1 MNSQAEQF
9 LKDLRTLRKEWLES
23 TSKNNM
29 ELGALLGDFYP
40 NNAHFLYEL
49 LQNAEDAG
57 ATQVRFELRSDRLV
71 LQHNGRDFT
80 EKDVKGITGI
90 GKSTKKDD
98 HKAIGEFGVGFKAV
112 FSYTNSPEVHSGPYS
127 FKITDL
133 VCPVPVLPDRKLS
146 RGSTV
151 FVFPF
156 NNPDKPARTAFREI
170 REGLAA
176 FPDTVLLFLTN
187 VRKILWFVSPPED
200 QGPSE
205 SDGIVMQP
213 MTSGVDYLVR
223 IRRTKTGKDSSWL
236 RFQEP
241 CEIMPEKR
249 IALAFR
255 YEESAAGKSGEGKK
269 TGDPRVVQTEGM
281 LHVYFPAEKETTSL
295 KFHIHAPF
303 ATSVDRGSIK
313 HAHEGNIQL
322 RDQLVALLG
331 KALEE
336 LRRANLLNSAL
347 LEVLPNYRDRDN
359 LQPFFLPF
367 FEKTVLFFQE
377 RPLTPM
383 DGGGHAPARELVR
396 GSADI
401 RNTITRSDLSYLWH
415 EVFRGW
421 AFGVMINSRADQF
434 MSSLTMKTISPID
447 LLTALD
453 DASDDNARFIAWLS
467 DKPNIWFADLY
478 LLLAEIL
485 REIESDDS
493 KKFAL
498 EYLRVFPCE
507 DSEFRCISDTVFFS
521 LDDIIP
527 VVDGLHILNKEILIQ
542 SKNRGSRYDG
552 LPKRLEALGIK
563 PVSERHRLDAVN
575 MQYLRL
581 SQENARVS
589 STQRASHLKEL
600 QTFLEHY
607 KVTGERLL
615 TCFLDASGS
624 HFRSAEDLFID
635 IPISETNMGVFYS
648 ENCRV
653 WSGYFQN
660 AAPSEA
666 LLDYMKQTGVNYRL
680 KLRTVSAKDNI
691 DIGLQIEP
699 RRERDVCNRTDQD
712 WTWPREFDSFSYI
725 SCYVYL
731 PAEQRIPTDPH
742 KNWGSFFS
750 LPQARAFWNMMC
762 QLENTCEW
770 WSSQYQLN
778 HQCLLQGASRLLI
791 YLRSLDWIP
800 TKDGEYKTAANMT
813 RDLLPNGFM
822 VDEKDMAR
830 GGWLH
835 RIGFG
840 ESAIRQTEQNEELR
854 REEARKHQELDKFL
868 VHISGG
874 KINLTMIK
882 KLSDKGITSEEL
894 DEFVEQREQCKRG
907 SGHPSKPVAD
917 VGRRE
922 QKAGESHQN
931 NPKREYK
938 KVSRSVRT
946 STLSAEERDVY
957 LYSVNEIKGEKAPSC
972 QLCHKSLDNEGVSFP
987 MDGKGRSH
995 YFEAVGLF
1003 PLDLESHYVHALFC
1017 PLCAAKYKVLVKKKG
1032 SQIENI
1038 KKRFLELD
1046 SKSVPETEL
1055 TVPLD
1060 INGRE
1065 ESLWF
1070 SQAHWV
1076 DIQGS
1081 LKKEQGQQSGALG
1094 E

>member
-9 LKDLRTLRKEWLES
+9 LKDLRTLREEWLES

-29 ELGALLGDFYP
+29 ELATLLGDFYP

-57 ATQVRFELRSDRLV
+57 ATHAYFELFPDRLI
-71 LQHNGRDFT
+71 LKHNGRDFT
-80 EKDVKGITGI
+80 EKDVQGITGI

-133 VCPVPVLPDRKLS
+133 VCPVPVLPDGKLS

-176 FPDTVLLFLTN
+176 FPDTVLLFLNN
-187 VRKILWFVSPPED
+187 VRNILWFVSPPED

-241 CEIMPEKR
+241 CEIVPEKR

-269 TGDPRVVQTEGM
+269 PGDPRVEQTEGK
-281 LHVYFPAEKETTSL
+281 LHVYFPAEKETSSL
-295 KFHIHAPF
+295 RFHIHAPF
-303 ATSVDRGSIK
+303 ATSVDRASIK

-322 RDQLVALLG
+322 RNQLVALLG
-331 KALEE
+331 RALEE
-336 LRRANLLNSAL
+336 LRQANLLNSAL

-359 LQPFFLPF
+359 LQLFFLPF

-415 EVFRGW
+415 EMFKGW
-421 AFGVMINSRADQF
+421 ALGVMINSRADQF

-453 DASDDNARFIAWLS
+453 DASDDKARFIAWLS
-467 DKPNIWFADLY
+467 DKLNIWFADLY

-485 REIESDDS
+485 RDIESDDS

-498 EYLRVFPCE
+498 EYLPVFPCE
-507 DSEFRCISDTVFFS
+507 DSEFRRISDIVFFS
-521 LDDIIP
+521 LDSIIP

-575 MQYLRL
+575 KQYLRL

-589 STQRASHLKEL
+589 SEQRASHLKEL
-600 QTFLEHY
+600 NMFLANY
-607 KVTGERLL
+607 KETGACLL
-615 TCFLDASGS
+615 TCFLDASGVR
-624 HFRSAEDLFID
+624 FRSATELFID
-635 IPISETNMGVFYS
+635 APISNTNMHVFYP
-648 ENCRV
+648 EDCLV
-653 WSGYFQN
+653 WKGYFKKG
-660 AAPSEA
+660 AFSTE
-666 LLDYMKQTGVNYRL
+666 LLEYMKQAGICYRL
-680 KLRTVSAKDNI
+680 KLNQVSAYDNL
-691 DIGLQIEP
+691 DILCEIGE
-699 RRERDVCNRTDQD
+699 RRKRDVWKRTSQD
-712 WTWPREFDSFSYI
+712 WTWPVEMPYLGGFEEMKYYSYEQKRLTGR
-725 SCYVYL
+725 YL
-731 PAEQRIPTDPH
+731 KEAETLFPLAQIRV
-742 KNWGSFFS
+742 
-750 LPQARAFWNMMC
+750 FWNMMRMRKFDDA
-762 QLENTCEW
+762 CEW
-770 WSSQYQLN
+770 WLSRYKLN
-778 HQCLLQGASRLLI
+778 NQCLLQGASRLLI
-791 YLRSLDWIP
+791 HLRSWNWIP

-813 RDLLPNGFM
+813 RDLLPTGFL
-822 VDEKDMAR
+822 VDEEDMAP

-840 ESAIRQTEQNEELR
+840 ENAIRQTEQQEKLKLEED
-854 REEARKHQELDKFL
+854 KQHQELDKVL
-868 VHISGG
+868 VQISGG
-874 KINLTMIK
+874 QFTLDMIK

-894 DEFVEQREQCKRG
+894 NKFVEQHEQRKSG

-946 STLSAEERDVY
+946 STLSAEERDAY

-972 QLCHKSLDNEGVSFP
+972 QLCHKSLDLEGVSFP
-987 MDGKGRSH
+987 KDGTGRSH
-995 YFEAVGLF
+995 YFEAVELF
-1003 PLDLESHYVHALFC
+1003 RLDLESHYVHALFC

-1046 SKSVPETEL
+1046 SEEVSETEL
-1055 TVPLD
+1055 TVPLHM
-1060 INGRE
+1060 NGRE

-1070 SQAHWV
+1070 SRAHWV

-1081 LKKEQGQQSGALG
+1081 LKSDPE
-1094 E
+1094 